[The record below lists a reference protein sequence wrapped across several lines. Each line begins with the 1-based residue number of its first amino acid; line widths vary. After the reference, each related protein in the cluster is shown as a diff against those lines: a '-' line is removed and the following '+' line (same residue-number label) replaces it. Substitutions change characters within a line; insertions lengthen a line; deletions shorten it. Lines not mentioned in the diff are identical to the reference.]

1 MKVGYRLSIY
11 FIFRHMEI
19 PFALKYSR
27 TSMYSKTE
35 IFKMYIYMYE
45 PLSIVFILK
54 FFHIVDKRMK
64 LIGKALEDVHDR
76 I

>member
-1 MKVGYRLSIY
+1 
-11 FIFRHMEI
+11 
-19 PFALKYSR
+19 
-27 TSMYSKTE
+27 MYSKTE
-35 IFKMYIYMYE
+35 IFKMYMYMYE